1 MARQGVVAASFHVL
15 HGAVSGSVRLIG
27 ERESARIAGVL
38 AVDAATD
45 LAVLTVPSLE
55 APTLPL
61 RDRDVAV
68 GNPLDLEGTFS
79 EGIVSGKRKLD
90 GARLLQITAPI
101 SRGSSGGPVLDGQ
114 ARVVGVAT
122 RRCALGRTSTSRSA
136 PTTCHR

>member
-1 MARQGVVAASFHVL
+1 VVAASFHVL
-15 HGAVSGSVRLIG
+15 HGAMSDSVRLIG

-68 GNPLDLEGTFS
+68 GDPLDLEGTFS

-101 SRGSSGGPVLDGQ
+101 SLGSSGGPVLDGQ
-114 ARVVGVAT
+114 AASSAWRLVAA
-122 RRCALGRTSTSRSA
+122 RWAEPQTSRSA